1 MAFMSRREFF
11 RRLAKQAMALGL
23 AWPSLTGSARAQR
36 RLSPNER
43 ITLGFIGLGGMGRGH
58 LGGFLG
64 NPQVQV
70 LAVCDVYEP
79 NRLQAKEMVDRR
91 YGNSDCKAY
100 NDFRELLDRDDID
113 AVVIATPDHWHTLI
127 SIYACQTGKDVYCEK
142 PLTLTVEEGKALVQ
156 AVRRYGRVFQV
167 GSQQRS
173 DGLFRFAC
181 ELVRSGKIGKVHT
194 VRVFLPNAP
203 SSGWEPDSDPPP
215 GLDWD
220 LYLGPAP
227 KVPFNRLRFLG
238 SFRWFWDYSGGT
250 MTDWGAH
257 HFDIAQWGLGMDGSG
272 PLAVEGEG
280 VLPADGLF
288 ETFTRFEVRYQYPN
302 GVTVIGTN
310 PERGVRFEG
319 TDGWVQVWR
328 GGMDAEPK
336 SLLQETLGPE
346 DVHLYVSPGHHQ
358 DWLNCIRTRQRPI
371 CDAEIGHRS
380 VTVCHIGNIAMRLG
394 RRLEWDPVKEQFVN
408 DEEANRW
415 LWRPYRA
422 PWQLG

>member
-23 AWPSLTGSARAQR
+23 AWPPLAGSARAQR

-194 VRVFLPNAP
+194 VWVFLPNAP

-238 SFRWFWDYSGGT
+238 SFRWFWDYSGGM

-272 PLAVEGEG
+272 PRAVEGEG
-280 VLPADGLF
+280 VPPADGLF

-371 CDAEIGHRS
+371 CDVEIGHRS